1 MTKPSTDYLNN
12 KNHTFVIAEAGSNW
26 RTKDLKSSIK
36 RAKKM
41 ISIAAKSGADAIKF
55 QTYSSDRVYVP
66 KNIASAHINIDDG
79 ISRVL
84 ALADIAWRPNDDEMK
99 NISFDDYDW
108 SKWKK

>member
-12 KNHTFVIAEAGSNW
+12 KNRTFVIAEAGSNW

-66 KNIASAHINIDDG
+66 KA
-79 ISRVL
+79 
-84 ALADIAWRPNDDEMK
+84 
-99 NISFDDYDW
+99 
-108 SKWKK
+108 

>member
-66 KNIASAHINIDDG
+66 KAGNSYYHTKSGIN
-79 ISRVL
+79 
-84 ALADIAWRPNDDEMK
+84 K
-99 NISFDDYDW
+99 FDLCLHHFQ
-108 SKWKK
+108 